1 MRKVWNQYLKIAT
14 VLYLLSVL
22 VVLPLYYGKGYD
34 QIGYEKV
41 WLYQEI
47 CKVAF
52 GTVLPVFFIA
62 LIQESIPLFKA
73 LILKER
79 RLHATISHL
88 DLWVLGYGTSVI
100 LSFFFSNY
108 KSSVLWGYEG
118 WGLGAVPLFMMVLSY
133 FLVSR
138 FLFPEEK
145 GVWTGVH
152 KGVMIAIGI
161 ATFLVYGMGILNRFM
176 IDPLGIQKEL
186 YRSDIVYWEKGN
198 FLSTIGNI
206 NWFSGYIVV
215 TLFVAVGVFVFVPV
229 KNKVTKWVLTGFCFV
244 GSWVLVIQ
252 GSNTGHM
259 TLVSMG
265 LLLGYDT
272 LVRAEKNHTLEPIRK
287 WFLLGCLVFSSMCL
301 SYVWIHLGG
310 AFNYKDGLLR
320 LLVNSPF
327 PWCGLL
333 FFILGLLWITRLEKR
348 EKERFPGKIGLVRR
362 FVSGGA
368 ILLVFLV
375 LILMIVKTKAPD
387 LLPFLPKEWFVL
399 DVAWGNNRGVTFW
412 AALACFD
419 SQDLLHKLF
428 GLGPDGMVQYIYSS
442 TNTWIRDTVAAV
454 QGDLLLTNAHCEVLT
469 VLVNHGLLGATCFVG
484 MLIEAIKSGLSS
496 DESYKKAIAI
506 GLLAYGIHG
515 IFSFSTVLN
524 LSILFVLLGLVGN
537 QKRNPKR
544 IP

>member
-1 MRKVWNQYLKIAT
+1 MRKVWEQYLKIAT
-14 VLYLLSVL
+14 LLYLLSVL

-41 WLYQEI
+41 WLYQKI

-52 GTVLPVFFIA
+52 ITVLPVFFIA
-62 LIQESIPLFKA
+62 RIEEILLLIKA
-73 LILKER
+73 RIFPKRSLQG
-79 RLHATISHL
+79 TISPL
-88 DLWVLGYGTSVI
+88 DMWVLGYGISLL
-100 LSFFFSNY
+100 LSFLVSDY
-108 KSSVLWGYEG
+108 KASVLWGYEG
-118 WGLGAVPLFMMVLSY
+118 WGLGAAPQFMMVLSY

-138 FLFPEEK
+138 FLFREEE

-152 KGVMIAIGI
+152 KGVRIAIGI
-161 ATFLVYGMGILNRFM
+161 ATFLVYGIGILNRFM

-186 YRSDIVYWEKGN
+186 YRSDMVYWEKGN

-215 TLFVAVGVFVFVPV
+215 TLFVAIGVFVFVPI
-229 KNKVTKWVLTGFCFV
+229 KDRVTMWVMAGLCFV
-244 GSWVLVIQ
+244 GSWVLVVQ

-272 LVRAEKNHTLEPIRK
+272 LVRTEKKHTLEPLRK
-287 WFLLGCLVFSSMCL
+287 WFLLGCLVFGCMCL

-333 FFILGLLWITRLEKR
+333 FFFLGLLWITRLEKR
-348 EKERFPGKIGLVRR
+348 EKQRFPEIIELVRR
-362 FVSGGA
+362 FVFGGA
-368 ILLVFLV
+368 ILLVLLV

-387 LLPFLPKEWFVL
+387 LLPFLPTEWFVL

-412 AALACFD
+412 AALCCFD

-469 VLVNHGLLGATCFVG
+469 VLVNQGLLGAICFVG

-496 DESYKKAIAI
+496 DESYKNAIAI

-524 LSILFVLLGLVGN
+524 LSILFLLLGLVGN
-537 QKRNPKR
+537 QKRNPQR

>member
-1 MRKVWNQYLKIAT
+1 MKKVWTTYLKIAT
-14 VLYLLSVL
+14 LLYLLSVF
-22 VVLPLYYGKGYD
+22 VVLSLYYEKGYE

-41 WLYQEI
+41 WLFHEI
-47 CKVAF
+47 CKVAL
-52 GTVLPVFFIA
+52 GSVLPVFFIA
-62 LIQESIPLFKA
+62 LFQETFPLIKA
-73 LILKER
+73 RIFQKR
-79 RLHATISHL
+79 SLHTNISHL
-88 DLWVLGYGTSVI
+88 DLWVMGYGLSVI
-100 LSFFFSNY
+100 LSFLFSDY
-108 KSSVLWGYEG
+108 KASVLWGYEG
-118 WGLGAVPLFMMVLSY
+118 WGLGTAPLCMMVFSY

-138 FLFPEEK
+138 FVFLDEEGIWDRINK
-145 GVWTGVH
+145 GVRAS
-152 KGVMIAIGI
+152 ILI
-161 ATFLVYGMGILNRFM
+161 ATFLVYGIGILNRFM

-229 KNKVTKWVLTGFCFV
+229 KNKVTMWVLAGFCFV
-244 GSWVLVIQ
+244 GSWALVIQ

-272 LVRAEKNHTLEPIRK
+272 LVRAEKKHTLEPIRK
-287 WFLLGCLVFSSMCL
+287 WFLLGCLVFGCMCL

-333 FFILGLLWITRLEKR
+333 FFILGLLWITKLEKR
-348 EKERFPGKIGLVRR
+348 EKERFPGKIELVRR
-362 FVSGGA
+362 FVSGGVIFLA
-368 ILLVFLV
+368 LLGFILL
-375 LILMIVKTKAPD
+375 IVKTKAPD
-387 LLPFLPKEWFVL
+387 LLPFLPKEWFVS
-399 DVAWGNNRGVTFW
+399 DFAWGNNRGVTFW

-419 SQDLLHKLF
+419 SQNLLHKLF

-442 TNTWIRDTVAAV
+442 TNTWIRDMVAAV

-469 VLVNHGLLGATCFVG
+469 VLVNQGLLGATCFVG

-496 DESYKKAIAI
+496 DESHKNAIAI